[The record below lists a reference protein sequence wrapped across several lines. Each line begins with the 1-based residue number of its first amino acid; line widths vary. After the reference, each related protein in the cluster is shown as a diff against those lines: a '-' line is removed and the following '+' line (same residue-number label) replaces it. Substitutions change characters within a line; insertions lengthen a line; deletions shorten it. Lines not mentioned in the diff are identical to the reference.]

1 MAIYFAL
8 RSYYIKYNYINMK
21 LIAIGTINSVSF
33 THPNTGEVIYL
44 SIPYRISETGVM
56 ELYDEDKSE
65 WITFKQIKI

>member
-1 MAIYFAL
+1 
-8 RSYYIKYNYINMK
+8 MK